1 MCVCGGGGDGGGR
14 GQGDASE
21 AAMLVLKR
29 QHLFIHI
36 LSLDDFLPD
45 DLLFLLLP
53 TPLPSPS
60 LEL

>member
-1 MCVCGGGGDGGGR
+1 MCGGGGDGGGRGR

-45 DLLFLLLP
+45 NLLVLLLP